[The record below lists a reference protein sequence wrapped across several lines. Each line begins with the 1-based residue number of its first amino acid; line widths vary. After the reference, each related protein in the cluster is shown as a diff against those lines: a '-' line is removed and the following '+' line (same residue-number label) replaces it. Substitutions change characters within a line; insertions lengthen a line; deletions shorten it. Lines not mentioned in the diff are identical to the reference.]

1 MEEGSSCFENPYRQS
16 INISS
21 LARLGTAYE
30 PNGTQTQGKGTLN
43 VAATPG
49 ARCQSKAMPGTID
62 GHLLGRADDVRVASS
77 HV

>member
-43 VAATPG
+43 VVATPG
-49 ARCQSKAMPGTID
+49 ARCHSKAMPGTID
-62 GHLLGRADDVRVASS
+62 GHLLGRADDVRVASC